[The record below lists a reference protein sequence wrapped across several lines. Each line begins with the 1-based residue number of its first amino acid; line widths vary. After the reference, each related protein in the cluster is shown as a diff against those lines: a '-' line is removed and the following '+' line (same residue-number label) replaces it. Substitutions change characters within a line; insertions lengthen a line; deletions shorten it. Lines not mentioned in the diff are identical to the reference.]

1 MSGNGY
7 ALYFCAVCYNRLVCR
22 IVPSRERS
30 RDLLRPSTLLELRN
44 APHLAA
50 LKYRDYRMTWTA
62 NMFSGAAMWTFIV
75 ASQWFTLSESDSSG
89 WVGIITFASM
99 IPFLIVSLPGGLM
112 ADRIDRRTLAQIM
125 LFASFIVTAIL
136 AVLVISGEVE
146 LWHVAVLAFLG
157 GAFRAIQEPTVTAL
171 IPNQVPQSVLLNAI
185 TLNAATRHGARFFGL
200 LIAVPLMAIPS
211 IGVAGVL
218 VLSALFAGTSTLM
231 MSLVKT
237 VSSGEGRAGQ
247 SVIGGIL
254 RDMWD
259 GLAYI
264 YKDKAIALFMLLVAL
279 HCALVMSFESIL
291 PIFSR
296 ESLGAT
302 DGSVLTLL
310 MMWFGAGSLVGIL
323 LLAGVRSEK
332 LKGQLLI
339 WTGLFSG
346 ITPMILAVSFN
357 VPFGVLASV
366 GMGLSQAT
374 MMALT
379 SAYVQTL
386 APDRLRGRI
395 SSLYILFAGGIM
407 AFANLGYGFAADAF
421 SAPPI
426 LLITGALFVAA
437 VLALGLGQPILRRV
451 YRTGQAVPA

>member
-1 MSGNGY
+1 
-7 ALYFCAVCYNRLVCR
+7 
-22 IVPSRERS
+22 
-30 RDLLRPSTLLELRN
+30 
-44 APHLAA
+44 
-50 LKYRDYRMTWTA
+50 
-62 NMFSGAAMWTFIV
+62 MFSGAAMWTFIV

-112 ADRIDRRTLAQIM
+112 ADRVDRRTLAQIM

-357 VPFGVLASV
+357 VSFGVLASV

>member
-1 MSGNGY
+1 
-7 ALYFCAVCYNRLVCR
+7 
-22 IVPSRERS
+22 
-30 RDLLRPSTLLELRN
+30 
-44 APHLAA
+44 
-50 LKYRDYRMTWTA
+50 
-62 NMFSGAAMWTFIV
+62 MFSGAAMWTFIV

-99 IPFLIVSLPGGLM
+99 IPFLLVSLPGGLM
-112 ADRIDRRTLAQIM
+112 ADRIDRRTLAQLM
-125 LFASFIVTAIL
+125 LLASFIVTAIL
-136 AVLVISGEVE
+136 AVLVISGVVQ

-157 GAFRAIQEPTVTAL
+157 GAFRAVQEPTVTAL

-218 VLSALFAGTSTLM
+218 VLSALFAGASTLV

-247 SVIGGIL
+247 GVIGGIL

-264 YKDKAIALFMLLVAL
+264 YKDKAIALFMFLVAL

>member
-1 MSGNGY
+1 
-7 ALYFCAVCYNRLVCR
+7 
-22 IVPSRERS
+22 
-30 RDLLRPSTLLELRN
+30 
-44 APHLAA
+44 
-50 LKYRDYRMTWTA
+50 
-62 NMFSGAAMWTFIV
+62 MFSGAAMWTFIV

-89 WVGIITFASM
+89 WVGVITFASM

-112 ADRIDRRTLAQIM
+112 ADRIDRRTLAQLM
-125 LFASFIVTAIL
+125 LLASFIVTAIL
-136 AVLVISGEVE
+136 AALVISGEVK

-171 IPNQVPQSVLLNAI
+171 IPNQVPQSTLLNAI

-200 LIAVPLMAIPS
+200 LIAAPLLAIPS

-218 VLSALFAGTSTLM
+218 VLSALFAGASTLM

-237 VSSGEGRAGQ
+237 VSSGEGRTGQ
-247 SVIGGIL
+247 GMIGGIL
-254 RDMWD
+254 HDMWD

-264 YKDKAIALFMLLVAL
+264 YRDKAIALFMLLVAL

-296 ESLGAT
+296 ESLGAS
-302 DGSVLTLL
+302 DGSILGYLV
-310 MMWFGAGSLVGIL
+310 MAFGAGSLVGIL

-357 VPFGVLASV
+357 VPFGVMASV

-426 LLITGALFVAA
+426 LLITGILFVAA
-437 VLALGLGQPILRRV
+437 VLALGLGQPILRHI

>member
-1 MSGNGY
+1 M
-7 ALYFCAVCYNRLVCR
+7 
-22 IVPSRERS
+22 
-30 RDLLRPSTLLELRN
+30 LRPSTLLELRN

-89 WVGIITFASM
+89 WVGVITFASM

-136 AVLVISGEVE
+136 AVLVISGEVKI
-146 LWHVAVLAFLG
+146 WHVAVLAFLG
-157 GAFRAIQEPTVTAL
+157 GAFRAVQEPTVTAL
-171 IPNQVPQSVLLNAI
+171 IPNQVPQGVLLNAI

-200 LIAVPLMAIPS
+200 LIAVPLMKIPS

-218 VLSALFAGTSTLM
+218 VLSALFAGASTLV

-247 SVIGGIL
+247 GMIGGIL
-254 RDMWD
+254 HDMGD

-310 MMWFGAGSLVGIL
+310 MMWFGLGSLVGIL

-437 VLALGLGQPILRRV
+437 VLVLGLGQPILRQV

>member
-1 MSGNGY
+1 
-7 ALYFCAVCYNRLVCR
+7 
-22 IVPSRERS
+22 
-30 RDLLRPSTLLELRN
+30 
-44 APHLAA
+44 
-50 LKYRDYRMTWTA
+50 
-62 NMFSGAAMWTFIV
+62 MFSGAAMWTFIV

-89 WVGIITFASM
+89 WVGVITFASM

-112 ADRIDRRTLAQIM
+112 ADRIDRRTLAQLM
-125 LFASFIVTAIL
+125 LLASFIVTAIL
-136 AVLVISGEVE
+136 AVLVISGVVE
-146 LWHVAVLAFLG
+146 LWHVAVLAFFG
-157 GAFRAIQEPTVTAL
+157 GTFRAIQEPTVTAL

-218 VLSALFAGTSTLM
+218 VLSALFAGASTLM

-247 SVIGGIL
+247 GVIGGIL

-296 ESLGAT
+296 ENLGAT

-357 VPFGVLASV
+357 VPFGVLASI

-426 LLITGALFVAA
+426 LLITGALFVAV
-437 VLALGLGQPILRRV
+437 VLSLGLGQPILRRV

>member
-1 MSGNGY
+1 
-7 ALYFCAVCYNRLVCR
+7 
-22 IVPSRERS
+22 
-30 RDLLRPSTLLELRN
+30 
-44 APHLAA
+44 
-50 LKYRDYRMTWTA
+50 
-62 NMFSGAAMWTFIV
+62 MFSGAAMWTFIV

-99 IPFLIVSLPGGLM
+99 IPFLLVSLPGGLM
-112 ADRIDRRTLAQIM
+112 ADRVDRRTLAQLM
-125 LFASFIVTAIL
+125 LLASFIVTAIL
-136 AVLVISGEVE
+136 AVLVISGVVQ

-157 GAFRAIQEPTVTAL
+157 GAFRAVQEPTVTAL

-218 VLSALFAGTSTLM
+218 VLSALFAGASTLV

-247 SVIGGIL
+247 GMIGGIL

-264 YKDKAIALFMLLVAL
+264 YKDKAIALFMFLVAL

>member
-1 MSGNGY
+1 
-7 ALYFCAVCYNRLVCR
+7 
-22 IVPSRERS
+22 
-30 RDLLRPSTLLELRN
+30 
-44 APHLAA
+44 
-50 LKYRDYRMTWTA
+50 
-62 NMFSGAAMWTFIV
+62 MFSGAAMWTFIV

-99 IPFLIVSLPGGLM
+99 IPFLLVSLPGGLM

-136 AVLVISGEVE
+136 AVLVISGEVK

-157 GAFRAIQEPTVTAL
+157 GAFRAVQEPTVTAL

-218 VLSALFAGTSTLM
+218 VLSALFAGASTLM

-237 VSSGEGRAGQ
+237 VSSGEGRTGQ
-247 SVIGGIL
+247 GMIGGIL
-254 RDMWD
+254 HDMWD

-264 YKDKAIALFMLLVAL
+264 YRDKAIALFMLLVAL

-302 DGSVLTLL
+302 DGSVLSLL
-310 MMWFGAGSLVGIL
+310 MMCFGAGSLIGIL

>member
-1 MSGNGY
+1 
-7 ALYFCAVCYNRLVCR
+7 
-22 IVPSRERS
+22 
-30 RDLLRPSTLLELRN
+30 
-44 APHLAA
+44 
-50 LKYRDYRMTWTA
+50 MTWTA

-89 WVGIITFASM
+89 WVGVLTFASM
-99 IPFLIVSLPGGLM
+99 IPFLIVSLPGGMM
-112 ADRIDRRTLAQIM
+112 ADRIDRRTLAQAM
-125 LFASFIVTAIL
+125 LLASFIVTAIL
-136 AVLVISGEVE
+136 AVLVISGEVK
-146 LWHVAVLAFLG
+146 LWHVAALAFLG
-157 GAFRAIQEPTVTAL
+157 GAFRAVQEPTVTAL

-200 LIAVPLMAIPS
+200 LVAVPLMAIPT

-218 VLSALFAGTSTLM
+218 VLSALFAGASTLM

-237 VSSGEGRAGQ
+237 VSSGERSTGQ
-247 SVIGGIL
+247 GVLGGIL
-254 RDMWD
+254 QDMSD
-259 GLAYI
+259 GLAHI
-264 YKDKAIALFMLLVAL
+264 YKDKAIALFMLMVAL

-296 ESLGAT
+296 ESLGAS

-310 MMWFGAGSLVGIL
+310 MMCFGAGSLVGIL

-346 ITPMILAVSFN
+346 ITPIILAVSFN
-357 VPFGVLASV
+357 VPFGVLASAA
-366 GMGLSQAT
+366 MGLSQAT
-374 MMALT
+374 FMALT

-426 LLITGALFVAA
+426 LLITGILFVAA
-437 VLALGLGQPILRRV
+437 VLALGLGQPILRQV
-451 YRTGQAVPA
+451 YRTGQAAPA

>member
-1 MSGNGY
+1 M
-7 ALYFCAVCYNRLVCR
+7 
-22 IVPSRERS
+22 
-30 RDLLRPSTLLELRN
+30 LRPSTLLELRN

-50 LKYRDYRMTWTA
+50 LKYRDYRTTWTA

-136 AVLVISGEVE
+136 ALLVISGAVQ

-157 GAFRAIQEPTVTAL
+157 GAFRAVQEPTVTAL

-200 LIAVPLMAIPS
+200 LIAVPLMKIPS

-218 VLSALFAGTSTLM
+218 VLSALFAGASTLM

-237 VSSGEGRAGQ
+237 VSSGEGRTGQ
-247 SVIGGIL
+247 GMIGGIL
-254 RDMWD
+254 HDMWD

-346 ITPMILAVSFN
+346 ITPMFLAVSFN
-357 VPFGVLASV
+357 VTFGVLASI

>member
-1 MSGNGY
+1 
-7 ALYFCAVCYNRLVCR
+7 
-22 IVPSRERS
+22 
-30 RDLLRPSTLLELRN
+30 
-44 APHLAA
+44 
-50 LKYRDYRMTWTA
+50 
-62 NMFSGAAMWTFIV
+62 MFSGAAMWTFIV

-112 ADRIDRRTLAQIM
+112 ADRVDRRTLAQIM

-310 MMWFGAGSLVGIL
+310 MMWFGLGSLVGIL

-451 YRTGQAVPA
+451 YRTGQAVPV

>member
-1 MSGNGY
+1 
-7 ALYFCAVCYNRLVCR
+7 
-22 IVPSRERS
+22 
-30 RDLLRPSTLLELRN
+30 
-44 APHLAA
+44 
-50 LKYRDYRMTWTA
+50 
-62 NMFSGAAMWTFIV
+62 MFSGAAMWTFIV

-136 AVLVISGEVE
+136 AVLVISGEVK

-157 GAFRAIQEPTVTAL
+157 GTFRAVQEPTVTAL

-218 VLSALFAGTSTLM
+218 VLSALFAGASTLM

-237 VSSGEGRAGQ
+237 VSSGEGRTGQ
-247 SVIGGIL
+247 GMIGGIL
-254 RDMWD
+254 HDMWD

-264 YKDKAIALFMLLVAL
+264 YRDKAIALFMLLVAL

-302 DGSVLTLL
+302 DGSVLSLL
-310 MMWFGAGSLVGIL
+310 MMCFGAGSLIGIL

>member
-1 MSGNGY
+1 
-7 ALYFCAVCYNRLVCR
+7 
-22 IVPSRERS
+22 
-30 RDLLRPSTLLELRN
+30 
-44 APHLAA
+44 
-50 LKYRDYRMTWTA
+50 
-62 NMFSGAAMWTFIV
+62 MFSGAAMWTFIV

-357 VPFGVLASV
+357 VSFGVLASV

>member
-1 MSGNGY
+1 
-7 ALYFCAVCYNRLVCR
+7 
-22 IVPSRERS
+22 
-30 RDLLRPSTLLELRN
+30 
-44 APHLAA
+44 
-50 LKYRDYRMTWTA
+50 
-62 NMFSGAAMWTFIV
+62 MFSGAAMWTFIV
-75 ASQWFTLSESDSSG
+75 ASQWFTLSESNSSG
-89 WVGIITFASM
+89 WVGVITFASM
-99 IPFLIVSLPGGLM
+99 IPFLVVSLPGGLM
-112 ADRIDRRTLAQIM
+112 ADRIDRRALAQLM
-125 LFASFIVTAIL
+125 LLASFIVAAIL
-136 AVLVISGEVE
+136 AVLVISGAVE

-157 GAFRAIQEPTVTAL
+157 GSFRAVQEPTVTAL

-218 VLSALFAGTSTLM
+218 VLSALFAGASTLM

-237 VSSGEGRAGQ
+237 VSSGEGRSGQ
-247 SVIGGIL
+247 GVIGGIF

-296 ESLGAT
+296 ENLGAA
-302 DGSVLTLL
+302 DGSVLSLL
-310 MMWFGAGSLVGIL
+310 MMSFGAGSLVGIL
-323 LLAGVRSEK
+323 ILAGVRSEK

-426 LLITGALFVAA
+426 LLITGALFIAA
-437 VLALGLGQPILRRV
+437 VLALGLGQPILRQV

>member
-1 MSGNGY
+1 MQVNGY
-7 ALYFCAVCYNRLVCR
+7 ALNLCVVCYNRLVCR

-357 VPFGVLASV
+357 VSFGVLASV

>member
-1 MSGNGY
+1 
-7 ALYFCAVCYNRLVCR
+7 
-22 IVPSRERS
+22 
-30 RDLLRPSTLLELRN
+30 
-44 APHLAA
+44 
-50 LKYRDYRMTWTA
+50 
-62 NMFSGAAMWTFIV
+62 MFSGAAMWTFIV

-99 IPFLIVSLPGGLM
+99 IPFLLVSLPGGLM

-136 AVLVISGEVE
+136 AVLVISGEVK

-157 GAFRAIQEPTVTAL
+157 GTFRAVQEPTVTAL

-218 VLSALFAGTSTLM
+218 VLSALFAGASTLM

-237 VSSGEGRAGQ
+237 VSSGEGRTGQ
-247 SVIGGIL
+247 GMIGGIL
-254 RDMWD
+254 HDMWD

-302 DGSVLTLL
+302 DGSVLSLL
-310 MMWFGAGSLVGIL
+310 MMCFGAGSLIGIL

>member
-1 MSGNGY
+1 MLSIERCSATSTGIEPNGAPPKPSRVTITPVEPISVLSSGFIVSSSRLYSPYGNAT
-7 ALYFCAVCYNRLVCR
+7 ALIITGALRGETAMHLTS
-22 IVPSRERS
+22 VPSAIIALSNRAR
-30 RDLLRPSTLLELRN
+30 RMGKGQGNLLRPSTLLELRN

-50 LKYRDYRMTWTA
+50 LKYRDYRVTWTA

-89 WVGIITFASM
+89 WVGILTFASM
-99 IPFLIVSLPGGLM
+99 IPFLIVSLPGGIM

-125 LFASFIVTAIL
+125 LFASFVVTAIL
-136 AVLVISGEVE
+136 AVLVISGEVK

-157 GAFRAIQEPTVTAL
+157 GAFRAVQEPTVTAL

-200 LIAVPLMAIPS
+200 LIAAPLMAIPS

-218 VLSALFAGTSTLM
+218 VLSALFAGASTLM

-237 VSSGEGRAGQ
+237 VSSGEGRTGQ
-247 SVIGGIL
+247 GMIGGIL
-254 RDMWD
+254 HDMGD

-264 YKDKAIALFMLLVAL
+264 YKDKAIALFMVLVAL

-296 ESLGAT
+296 ESLGAG
-302 DGSVLTLL
+302 DGSILGYLV
-310 MMWFGAGSLVGIL
+310 MAFGAGSLVGIL

-339 WTGLFSG
+339 
-346 ITPMILAVSFN
+346 
-357 VPFGVLASV
+357 SV
-366 GMGLSQAT
+366 
-374 MMALT
+374 
-379 SAYVQTL
+379 
-386 APDRLRGRI
+386 
-395 SSLYILFAGGIM
+395 
-407 AFANLGYGFAADAF
+407 
-421 SAPPI
+421 
-426 LLITGALFVAA
+426 
-437 VLALGLGQPILRRV
+437 
-451 YRTGQAVPA
+451 

>member
-1 MSGNGY
+1 M
-7 ALYFCAVCYNRLVCR
+7 
-22 IVPSRERS
+22 
-30 RDLLRPSTLLELRN
+30 
-44 APHLAA
+44 
-50 LKYRDYRMTWTA
+50 
-62 NMFSGAAMWTFIV
+62 
-75 ASQWFTLSESDSSG
+75 
-89 WVGIITFASM
+89 
-99 IPFLIVSLPGGLM
+99 
-112 ADRIDRRTLAQIM
+112 
-125 LFASFIVTAIL
+125 
-136 AVLVISGEVE
+136 
-146 LWHVAVLAFLG
+146 
-157 GAFRAIQEPTVTAL
+157 
-171 IPNQVPQSVLLNAI
+171 
-185 TLNAATRHGARFFGL
+185 
-200 LIAVPLMAIPS
+200 
-211 IGVAGVL
+211 
-218 VLSALFAGTSTLM
+218 
-231 MSLVKT
+231 
-237 VSSGEGRAGQ
+237 
-247 SVIGGIL
+247 IGGIL
-254 RDMWD
+254 HDMWD

-346 ITPMILAVSFN
+346 ITPMFLAVSFN
-357 VPFGVLASV
+357 VTFGVLASI

-426 LLITGALFVAA
+426 LLITGILFVAA